1 MFKTPEGPGAVTR
14 VFFRL
19 LLVLALFSVGCGSVS
34 AQQMGSK
41 VMVTAAQVAA
51 AVANSPLSPALKAYA
66 ADIGNLAINVES
78 GGNLGVYNGTCCTGV
93 LQVNTGG
100 LKTYCQCTPQ
110 EYANMSLQQQ
120 VDIWA
125 QVTNVNANNA
135 TVRQL
140 MGLGSFGGQPVTGA
154 MVLSCIQIGP
164 GNCAKTVSAGTC
176 ATSAGSDGNGN
187 NFCDF
192 AAKINGGTGSSPVMV
207 GDGGT
212 QSGAAPPLLPAAN
225 YQYPSVEE
233 AFLAGAGVDVGQSKD
248 AILSALSV
256 AMFLW
261 SAWVALAQYL
271 SWRKGRIDWMTL
283 QNNIVS
289 STVLTLLVFV
299 ITLT

>member
-1 MFKTPEGPGAVTR
+1 MTR

-140 MGLGSFGGQPVTGA
+140 MGLGSFGGHPVTGA

>member
-1 MFKTPEGPGAVTR
+1 MTR

>member
-1 MFKTPEGPGAVTR
+1 
-14 VFFRL
+14 
-19 LLVLALFSVGCGSVS
+19 
-34 AQQMGSK
+34 MGSK

-140 MGLGSFGGQPVTGA
+140 MGLGSFGGHPVTGA

>member
-1 MFKTPEGPGAVTR
+1 MTR

-41 VMVTAAQVAA
+41 VMVTTAQVAA

-135 TVRQL
+135 TVCQL
-140 MGLGSFGGQPVTGA
+140 MGLGSFGGHPVTGA

>member
-1 MFKTPEGPGAVTR
+1 MTR

-140 MGLGSFGGQPVTGA
+140 MGLGSFGGHPVTGA

-271 SWRKGRIDWMTL
+271 SWRKGRIDLMTL

>member
-1 MFKTPEGPGAVTR
+1 MTR

-110 EYANMSLQQQ
+110 EYAHMSLQQQ

-140 MGLGSFGGQPVTGA
+140 MGLGSFGGHPVTGA

>member
-1 MFKTPEGPGAVTR
+1 VTR

-192 AAKINGGTGSSPVMV
+192 AAKINGGTGSSPVMI

-212 QSGAAPPLLPAAN
+212 PSGAAPPLLPAAN

>member
-1 MFKTPEGPGAVTR
+1 MTGAFSRMVL
-14 VFFRL
+14 V
-19 LLVLALFSVGCGSVS
+19 LVLALFSVVWTSAS

-51 AVANSPLSPALKAYA
+51 TVANSPLSPALKAYA

-93 LQVNTGG
+93 LQVNAGG
-100 LKTYCQCTPQ
+100 LEAYCHCSPQ

-192 AAKINGGTGSSPVMV
+192 AAKINGGTGSSPVMI

-212 QSGAAPPLLPAAN
+212 PSGAAPPLLPAAN

>member
-1 MFKTPEGPGAVTR
+1 VTR

-135 TVRQL
+135 TVCQL
-140 MGLGSFGGQPVTGA
+140 MGLGSFGGHPVTGA

>member
-1 MFKTPEGPGAVTR
+1 MTR

-19 LLVLALFSVGCGSVS
+19 LLVLDLFSVGCGSVS

-192 AAKINGGTGSSPVMV
+192 AAKINGGTGSSPVMI

-212 QSGAAPPLLPAAN
+212 PSGAAPPLLPAAN

>member
-1 MFKTPEGPGAVTR
+1 MTG

-19 LLVLALFSVGCGSVS
+19 LLVLALFSVGCGSVP

-51 AVANSPLSPALKAYA
+51 AVTNSPLSPALKAYA

-93 LQVNTGG
+93 LQVNAGG
-100 LKTYCQCTPQ
+100 LEAYCHCSPQ
-110 EYANMSLQQQ
+110 QYANMSLQQQ

-192 AAKINGGTGSSPVMV
+192 AAKINGGTGSSPVMI

-212 QSGAAPPLLPAAN
+212 PSGAAPPLLPAAN